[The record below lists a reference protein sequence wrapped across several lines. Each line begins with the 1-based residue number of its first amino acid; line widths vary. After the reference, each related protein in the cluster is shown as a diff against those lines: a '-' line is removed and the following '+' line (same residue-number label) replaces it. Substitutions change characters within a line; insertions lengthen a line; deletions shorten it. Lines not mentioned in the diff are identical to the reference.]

1 MLWDLRQDS
10 EGLTASCKIF
20 TGQYNQEAKNL
31 DKKYTSAYLSRLNA
45 NTSFEKDPME
55 SLLILEK
62 ILQDDRQNPMQL
74 L

>member
-1 MLWDLRQDS
+1 MLWDLRQVLKDS
-10 EGLTASCKIF
+10 TASCQIF

-31 DKKYTSAYLSRLNA
+31 VKKYTSAYLSRLNA